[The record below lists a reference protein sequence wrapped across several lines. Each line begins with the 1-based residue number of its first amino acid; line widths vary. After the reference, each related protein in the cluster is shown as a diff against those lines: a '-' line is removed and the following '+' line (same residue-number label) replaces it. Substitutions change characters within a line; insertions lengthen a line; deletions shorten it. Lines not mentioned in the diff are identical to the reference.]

1 MWRDIYLLY
10 ASSPT
15 DPMSYTTHNDD
26 ITTFLEASGVD
37 GKLAKTHLYRTE
49 VKARQSHAA
58 VGELDSDRHMGFR
71 HMTSTDVYGR
81 ASHCLSA
88 AIPTARWPDKDH
100 FECSWESD
108 GTAIPAEVSISC
120 YYLSS
125 GLPDYVLTTACMY
138 NCLQLYVCLYPLCA
152 YNYLA
157 YKLFPVACC
166 CS

>member
-10 ASSPT
+10 ASSPAE
-15 DPMSYTTHNDD
+15 PMSYTTHNDD
-26 ITTFLEASGVD
+26 ITSFLEASGVD

-108 GTAIPAEVSISC
+108 GTAIPTEVSISC
-120 YYLSS
+120 IFCQT
-125 GLPDYVLTTACMY
+125 LP
-138 NCLQLYVCLYPLCA
+138 VCLPCA
-152 YNYLA
+152 NN
-157 YKLFPVACC
+157 
-166 CS
+166 